1 MVEKIECKVRDYDEQ
16 DIKDLR
22 TYAKKIKKYCQN
34 NTNCDECCF
43 YREDKCVIS
52 YQVAE
57 TYEYDYGD
65 GYTDYDYILR
75 ECTPKEWKI

>member
-1 MVEKIECKVRDYDEQ
+1 MTEQ
-16 DIKDLR
+16 NIKDLQEMITLC
-22 TYAKKIKKYCQN
+22 TYAKKIKNYCQN

-57 TYEYDYGD
+57 TYEYDDD
-65 GYTDYDYILR
+65 GYTDYDYILH